1 MNYLNQF
8 MYVHFK
14 NSYFILLINYSCV
27 CFVQVSS
34 DHLAG
39 SNSGSPGSDS
49 LDAELFFDLEDGGTT
64 CNQTEEQL
72 NQVNGG
78 IGGNSP
84 ADSEDDEDK
93 VINRYGHLN
102 TIFSRWIFE
111 LY

>member
-1 MNYLNQF
+1 MKYLYHF
-8 MYVHFK
+8 MQVYFK
-14 NSYFILLINYSCV
+14 HSTLLLINYSCV

-34 DHLAG
+34 NHLAG

-93 VINRYGHLN
+93 VINRYGRHLN
-102 TIFSRWIFE
+102 TNFFRLIYE
-111 LY
+111 

>member
-1 MNYLNQF
+1 MSISKTLT
-8 MYVHFK
+8 
-14 NSYFILLINYSCV
+14 LLLTNYSCV

-49 LDAELFFDLEDGGTT
+49 LDAELFFDLEDGGIT

-93 VINRYGHLN
+93 VINRYGHLK
-102 TIFSRWIFE
+102 TIFFRWINQF
-111 LY
+111 Y

>member
-1 MNYLNQF
+1 MKYLYHF
-8 MYVHFK
+8 MQVYFK
-14 NSYFILLINYSCV
+14 HSTLLLINYSCV

-34 DHLAG
+34 NHLAG

-49 LDAELFFDLEDGGTT
+49 LDAELFFDLEDGGTDT

-93 VINRYGHLN
+93 VINRYGRHLN
-102 TIFSRWIFE
+102 TNFFRLIYE
-111 LY
+111 